1 MSLFGDLAKG
11 ALNEIEGGQNQGQS
25 LGGSSSSELLQLAGN
40 LIQQHG
46 GVEGLMAKFGQAGLG
61 EHIASWVGNGSNLPI
76 SADQIQAV
84 LGNHINQYAQQTG
97 QSGSSIAAGLAQILP
112 SLVDKLTPNGQPVG
126 GSALE
131 SGLQSVLQGGLAK
144 LFGSH

>member
-1 MSLFGDLAKG
+1 MSLFGELAKD
-11 ALNEIEGGQNQGQS
+11 AFNAVEGGQNQGQTA
-25 LGGSSSSELLQLAGN
+25 GGTSQSELLQLAGN

-46 GVEGLMAKFGQAGLG
+46 GLEGLMAKFGQAGLG

-76 SADQIQAV
+76 SAEQIQAV

-97 QSGSSIAAGLAQILP
+97 QSGSSVAAGLAQILP
-112 SLVDKLTPNGQPVG
+112 GLIDKLTPNGQPVSG
-126 GSALE
+126 GALQ
-131 SGLQSVLQGGLAK
+131 SGLQAVLEGGLGR